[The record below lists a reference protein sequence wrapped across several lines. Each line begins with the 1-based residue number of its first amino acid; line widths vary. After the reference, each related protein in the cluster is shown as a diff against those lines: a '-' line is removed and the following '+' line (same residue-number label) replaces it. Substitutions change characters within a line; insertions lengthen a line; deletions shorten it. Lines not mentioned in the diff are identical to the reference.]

1 MNLQWNTRKVA
12 ERPEPDFPPIWLFV
26 VFFFAVQ
33 GVGILIA
40 IAQWPDGK
48 AISWSPFLFQATFL
62 PFLFFVA
69 VCGAVV
75 YAGYEMPWKGAV
87 LWNLMCQWRNYH
99 WLCWTRDHVVLVDS
113 VVMTPEDEIAERM
126 LGLEGRPPDNV
137 GKAVTFDFDLAPGE
151 ARIEHLLR
159 NLLASLLPALQR
171 MGRTESIQIVLQ
183 SEDQDDLTVLRR
195 VLAAWN
201 LPGHPTLVWQS
212 PGQPDPMDSLWV
224 EHKPMSGVRLFIACQ
239 LGRAGA
245 EPPYSEMAVAMLFA
259 DASALARNRH
269 GLRPQ
274 ACLYRPVVA
283 ESDEVD
289 RGIAMLLGSE
299 PVAAGRIRQ
308 FWLTGLN
315 KPLRHAVTVAVKD
328 AALRADT
335 QDIDQALGKPGH
347 ANGWVA
353 QSLAAKMVRHGQGA
367 QLVAIPCKSGVAVN
381 IVANRPE
388 SPDRP
393 GEDRVV
399 PFSLMWATAMIAMAV
414 FVGNPGVADGDADR
428 TALLPWWAAALFAF
442 AGMALQVASE
452 LLYYRLLSREFDEA
466 CYPANGLR
474 G

>member
-33 GVGILIA
+33 GVGVLIA

-48 AISWSPFLFQATFL
+48 AISWSPFLFQAAFL
-62 PFLFFVA
+62 PFLFYVA

-75 YAGYEMPWKGAV
+75 YAGYELPWKSAV

-126 LGLEGRPPDNV
+126 LGLEGSPPDNA
-137 GKAVTFDFDLAPGE
+137 GKAVTFEFDLASGE
-151 ARIEHLLR
+151 ARIEQLLK
-159 NLLASLLPALQR
+159 NLLTTLLPALQHIA
-171 MGRTESIQIVLQ
+171 RTESIQFVLQ
-183 SEDQDDLTVLRR
+183 SEDQDDLTALQRA
-195 VLAAWN
+195 LGAWN
-201 LPGHPTLVWQS
+201 LPGHPTLAWQS
-212 PGQPDPMDSLWV
+212 PGQPDVMDSLWA
-224 EHKPMSGVRLFIACQ
+224 EHEPMSGVRLFIACQ
-239 LGRAGA
+239 LGRTGT
-245 EPPYSEMAVAMLFA
+245 EPPCSEMAVAMLLA
-259 DASALARNRH
+259 DASALARNRQR
-269 GLRPQ
+269 LRPQ
-274 ACLYRPVVA
+274 ACLYRPVVM

-289 RGIAMLLGSE
+289 SGIAMLLGSE
-299 PVAAGRIRQ
+299 PVAANRIQQ

-315 KPLRHAVTVAVKD
+315 KPLRHAITAAVKD

-335 QDIDQALGKPGH
+335 QDIDRALGKPGP

-381 IVANRPE
+381 IVANRPA
-388 SPDRP
+388 SPERP
-393 GEDRVV
+393 AEDGVV

-414 FVGNPGVADGDADR
+414 FVAIPGVADGDVAR
-428 TALLPWWAAALFAF
+428 PALVPWWAAALLAF
-442 AGMALQVASE
+442 AGMVLQAASD
-452 LLYYRLLSREFDEA
+452 LLCYRFLSREFDEA
-466 CYPANGLR
+466 CDPVNGLT